1 MKTKLR
7 EGGRIVIPAKYR
19 KAMGLNPGDE
29 VLLTL
34 EDDEL
39 KLVSTRRA
47 IARAQALIR
56 EYIPEGVSLVDELI
70 KERREEA
77 SRE

>member
-1 MKTKLR
+1 MKTILG

-29 VLLTL
+29 ILLIL
-34 EDDEL
+34 EDDQIRL
-39 KLVSTRRA
+39 LSIRKA
-47 IARAQALIR
+47 IARVQASVR
-56 EYIPEGVSLVDELI
+56 KYVPEGVSLSEELI

-77 SRE
+77 SRD